1 MIKKIFVDSD
11 FNVYKDTNAEN
22 KLKDCNDLKYYSGEN
37 EGVVKVD
44 INRWKEAQKYEKTTW
59 LNHALNFSNDRND
72 FHFNKFNQYFELLDY
87 FKNNNITK
95 LTNICEL
102 GCGPFTNVRLLL
114 PMLINVDIEN
124 IDLIDPLIID
134 YLSHPHCSYQNQI
147 MNGYPVNL
155 INSPIEDLPINK
167 KYDLIII
174 TNVLEHCY
182 DVKQIFN
189 NILSLL
195 SSNGILIFSD
205 VFFTKNTIKTIVTNT
220 YDIGHPIRLS
230 EGILNEFLSYF
241 KPIYNETFIGLYNSD
256 IMGDARH
263 DIYYIGTKKNEFNE

>member
-11 FNVYKDTNAEN
+11 FSIHKDNDAEN
-22 KLKDCNDLKYYSGEN
+22 KLKTCNDLKYYSGEN
-37 EGVVKVD
+37 EGIIKVD
-44 INRWKEAQKYEKTTW
+44 IDRWKEAQKYEKTTW
-59 LNHALNFSNDRND
+59 LNYALNISNDRND
-72 FHFNKFNQYFELLDY
+72 FHFDKFNKYFELHDY
-87 FKNNNITK
+87 IKNNNITN

-102 GCGPFTNVRLLL
+102 GCGPFTNMRLLL
-114 PMLINVDIEN
+114 PTLTNIDIKN

-134 YLSHPHCSYQNQI
+134 YLNHPHCSYKNTTI
-147 MNGYPVNL
+147 DNYPVNL
-155 INSPIEDLPINK
+155 INSSIEDLSINK

-182 DVKQIFN
+182 DVKKIFD

-205 VFFTKNTIKTIVTNT
+205 VFFTKDIIETIVLNT

-230 EGILNEFLSYF
+230 EGILYDFLNNF
-241 KPIYNETFIGLYNSD
+241 KPIYNKTFIGLYNCD
-256 IMGDARH
+256 VMDNARH
-263 DIYYIGTKKNEFNE
+263 DIYYIGLKK